1 MIAGI
6 MEDMELRIHAK
17 QLLQTILHGED
28 ATDNHCTA
36 SLYVG
41 LACENLR
48 KSFHHSLGDTLVLQ
62 SAQGCQFAIPSLGI
76 LTYQD
81 YLTQGFLALGCQLAF
96 LFRLQ
101 Q

>member
-1 MIAGI
+1 

-28 ATDNHCTA
+28 ATDDHGAA
-36 SLYVG
+36 SLDIG
-41 LACENLR
+41 LASEYLR
-48 KSFHHSLGDTLVLQ
+48 KSFHHPSGDTLVLERTER
-62 SAQGCQFAIPSLGI
+62 SQFAIPSLGI
-76 LTYQD
+76 LTYQG